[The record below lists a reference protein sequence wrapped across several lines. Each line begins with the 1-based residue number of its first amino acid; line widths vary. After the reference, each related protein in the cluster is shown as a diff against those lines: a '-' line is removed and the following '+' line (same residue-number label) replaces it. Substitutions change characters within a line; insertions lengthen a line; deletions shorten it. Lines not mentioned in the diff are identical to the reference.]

1 MYNIFTNSDRSVN
14 NMMTLPTTINV
25 PLNRDDDG
33 TIRVGNTRVLLE
45 LVIHAFQQ
53 GETAEG
59 IIESYPTLR
68 LDDVYAVLA
77 YYLQH
82 QDAVNTYLV
91 EVDAE
96 SQIIRKKIEASQP
109 SLQSVRKKLL
119 QQLHSKSS

>member
-77 YYLQH
+77 YYLQY